1 MEDLKKIREKITE
14 IDNQMA
20 QLFEARN
27 TKGKTDYR
35 FMIRSVKMR

>member
-20 QLFEARN
+20 QLFEARMRQGRGIQ
-27 TKGKTDYR
+27 KAKRITDL
-35 FMIRSVKMR
+35 

>member
-20 QLFEARN
+20 QLFEAR
-27 TKGKTDYR
+27 
-35 FMIRSVKMR
+35 MRQVAKVAEYKRQNG